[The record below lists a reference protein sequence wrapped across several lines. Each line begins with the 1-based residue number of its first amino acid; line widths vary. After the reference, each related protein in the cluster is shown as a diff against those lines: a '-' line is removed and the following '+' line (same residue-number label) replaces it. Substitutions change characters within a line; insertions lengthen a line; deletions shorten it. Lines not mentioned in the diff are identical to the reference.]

1 MYDFSEMLWGGLL
14 VYQGFSNYAA
24 TLASVVIMFQV
35 RDSCSK
41 LRICLKRIKR
51 RLISLLLR
59 CIQLEAK
66 VKIKE
71 EGIIIPKELFKEMVG
86 TYIKMEQ
93 ILATLE
99 TLADKET
106 LTAIEESKKQVAKG
120 EYVECSINDLEK
132 VLK

>member
-1 MYDFSEMLWGGLL
+1 
-14 VYQGFSNYAA
+14 
-24 TLASVVIMFQV
+24 
-35 RDSCSK
+35 
-41 LRICLKRIKR
+41 
-51 RLISLLLR
+51 LLR
-59 CIQLEAK
+59 RIQLEGK

-71 EGIIIPKELFKEMVG
+71 EGIVIPKKLFREIVG